1 MKRIHNAIVN
11 HIPIQE
17 NIKANKQK
25 IGALTEVKEELAT
38 QLELRDNQIQ
48 DLNKTNKQV
57 SVGLGFQTLRIKPVS
72 HKSDVALKFKS
83 YVLIPH

>member
-1 MKRIHNAIVN
+1 MF
-11 HIPIQE
+11 PIQE

-57 SVGLGFQTLRIKPVS
+57 SRVGLQTLRIKPVS
-72 HKSDVALKFKS
+72 HKSDVALKLKS
-83 YVLIPH
+83 YVLIPRSRVQKLK